1 MKKPFFMAR
10 YEEITLALLRLV
22 AGFLFWQH
30 GAQKLLGALG
40 GFGGTPGARAPV
52 ASQMGVAGLLEFFGG
67 LLLAL
72 GLFTRPVAFV
82 LAGMMAVAYFQGHA
96 PNGFWPLLNKGELA
110 VLYCFVFLYLSSR
123 GGGRYSIDGMRG
135 GRDDRLRI

>member
-10 YEEITLALLRLV
+10 YEEITLALLRLF
-22 AGFLFWQH
+22 AGLLFWEH

-40 GFGGTPGARAPV
+40 GFGGTPGARAPL

-82 LAGMMAVAYFQGHA
+82 LAGMMAVAYFQAHA

-110 VLYCFVFLYLSSR
+110 VLYCFVFLYLSAR
-123 GGGRYSIDGMRG
+123 GGGRYSVDALRGAGEERMR
-135 GRDDRLRI
+135 R